1 MDKAIFDKYEP
12 IIGLEV
18 HIQLLTNSKAYCSDS
33 TEFGAMPNTQVSP
46 ISLGHPGTLPMINK
60 KVIEYAVKLGLA
72 CKCSI
77 TRENQYS
84 RKNYFYPDL
93 PKGYQ
98 ITQQSTPICTGG
110 YIAINTNGGRKNKQV
125 ELTRIHME
133 EDTGKSIHEQ
143 DPEYTLID
151 LNRAGVPLLEIVTEP
166 VISNADE
173 AYSYLT
179 ELRRLVRYLEICD
192 GNMEEGSL
200 RCDANVSVRLKGE
213 TKFGTKVEVKNMNSI
228 SNVQAAIEHEISR
241 QIEEMEAGGKIMQ
254 ETRSYDASTGKTF
267 TMRTKESA
275 DDYRYFPE
283 PDLPPVMVMPE
294 YIEDVRLTLPPLPDE
309 LYEKYTSAYKLSD
322 YDASVIIDNKE
333 FALYFEELSKLTT
346 NHKAA
351 ANWMMGDVKSY
362 LNENAVTIDKF
373 PLKPATIADIIALI
387 DSDKVNYTIASQ
399 RIFPELLKQPS
410 KTATDIAKEHNLVQ
424 ESDAGV
430 IEEFIKIAMDK
441 YPEKV
446 TEYKNGKTSLIG
458 LFMGEIMKLSKG
470 KADPKK
476 ATQLLK
482 NILEK

>member
-1 MDKAIFDKYEP
+1 MNKDKYEP

-33 TEFGAMPNTQVSP
+33 TEFGAMPNTQVSS
-46 ISLGHPGTLPMINK
+46 ISLGHPGTLPMVNK

-72 CKCSI
+72 CKCTI
-77 TRENQYS
+77 TKENQYS

-98 ITQQSTPICTGG
+98 ITQQSTPICKGG
-110 YIAINTNGGRKNKQV
+110 FIAINTNGGRKNKKV

-213 TKFGTKVEVKNMNSI
+213 AKFGTKVEVKNMNSI
-228 SNVQAAIEHEISR
+228 SNVQAAIEHEIER
-241 QIEEMEAGGKIMQ
+241 QIEVLEAGGKIMQ

-294 YIEDVRLTLPPLPDE
+294 YIDIVRITLPPLPDE
-309 LYEKYTSAYKLSD
+309 LYEKYTSVYKLSD

-333 FALYFEELSKLTT
+333 FALYFEELSNLTS

-351 ANWMMGDVKSY
+351 VNWMMGDVKSY
-362 LNENAVTIDKF
+362 LNENAITIDKF
-373 PLKPATIADIIALI
+373 PLKPANIADIIALI
-387 DSDKVNYTIASQ
+387 DSGKLNYTIASQ
-399 RIFPELLKQPS
+399 RIFPELLKEPA
-410 KTATDIAKEHNLVQ
+410 KTASDIAKEHNLVQ

-430 IEEFIKIAMDK
+430 IEEFIQMALAK

-482 NILEK
+482 DILDK

>member
-18 HIQLLTNSKAYCSDS
+18 HIQLLTKSKAYCSDS

-46 ISLGHPGTLPMINK
+46 ISLGHPGTLPMVNK

-72 CKCSI
+72 CKCKI
-77 TRENQYS
+77 TEENQYS

-98 ITQQSTPICTGG
+98 ITQQPTPICTGG
-110 YIAINTNGGRKNKQV
+110 YIAINTNGGRKNKRV

-143 DPEYTLID
+143 DPEFTLID

-200 RCDANVSVRLKGE
+200 RCDANVSVRLKGAA
-213 TKFGTKVEVKNMNSI
+213 KFGTKVEVKNMNSI
-228 SNVQAAIEHEISR
+228 SNVHAAIQYEISR
-241 QIEEMEAGGKIMQ
+241 QIEVLEGGGALFQ

-283 PDLPPVMVMPE
+283 PDLPPVMVLPK
-294 YIEDVRLTLPPLPDE
+294 YIDEVRTTLPPLPDE
-309 LYEKYTSAYKLSD
+309 LYDKYTKEFKLSD

-333 FALYFEELSKLTT
+333 FALYFEELSKLTA

-351 ANWMMGDVKSY
+351 ANWMMGDVKSH
-362 LNENAVTIDKF
+362 LNENAITIEEF
-373 PLKPATIADIIALI
+373 PLKPANIADIIALI
-387 DSDKVNYTIASQ
+387 DSGKVNYTIASQ
-399 RIFPELLKQPS
+399 RIFPALLKEPA
-410 KTATDIAKEHNLVQ
+410 KTAADIAKEHNLVQ

-430 IEEFIKIAMDK
+430 LEEFIKEALAK

-446 TEYKNGKTSLIG
+446 IEYKNGKASLLG

-482 NILEK
+482 DALEK

>member
-1 MDKAIFDKYEP
+1 MDSAIFDKYEP

-18 HIQLLTNSKAYCSDS
+18 HIQLLTKSKAYCSDS
-33 TEFGAMPNTQVSP
+33 TEFGALPNTQVSP
-46 ISLGHPGTLPMINK
+46 ISLGHPGTLPMVNK

-72 CKCSI
+72 CKCAI
-77 TRENQYS
+77 TEENQYS

-98 ITQQSTPICTGG
+98 ITQQPTPICTGG
-110 YIAINTNGGRKNKQV
+110 YIAISTNSGRKNKKV

-143 DPEYTLID
+143 DPDFTLID
-151 LNRAGVPLLEIVTEP
+151 LNRAGVPLLEIVSEP

-200 RCDANVSVRLKGE
+200 RCDANVSVRLKGAA
-213 TKFGTKVEVKNMNSI
+213 KFGTKVEVKNMNSI
-228 SNVQAAIEHEISR
+228 SNVHAAIQYEINR
-241 QIEEMEAGGKIMQ
+241 QIEELEAGGTIYQ
-254 ETRSYDASTGKTF
+254 ETRSYDAGTGKTF

-283 PDLPPVMVMPE
+283 PDLPPVMVYTK
-294 YIEDVRLTLPPLPDE
+294 YIDEVRMTLPPLPDE
-309 LYEKYTSAYKLSD
+309 LYDKYTTDFKLSD

-351 ANWMMGDVKSY
+351 ANWMMGDVKSH
-362 LNENAVTIDKF
+362 LNENAITIDKF
-373 PLKPATIADIIALI
+373 PLKPANIADIIALI
-387 DSDKVNYTIASQ
+387 DSGKVNYTIASQ
-399 RIFPELLKQPS
+399 RIFPALLKEPT
-410 KTATDIAKEHNLVQ
+410 KTAAQIAHENNLVQ
-424 ESDAGV
+424 ESDTGV
-430 IEEFIKIAMDK
+430 LEEFIKEALAK

-446 TEYKNGKTSLIG
+446 IEYKNGKASLLG

-482 NILEK
+482 DALEK

>member
-18 HIQLLTNSKAYCSDS
+18 HIQLLTKSKAYCSDS

-46 ISLGHPGTLPMINK
+46 ISLGHPGTLPMVNK

-72 CKCSI
+72 CKCNI
-77 TRENQYS
+77 TKENQYS

-98 ITQQSTPICTGG
+98 ITQQPTPICTGG
-110 YIAINTNGGRKNKQV
+110 FIAINTNGGRKNKKV

-143 DPEYTLID
+143 DPDYSLID
-151 LNRAGVPLLEIVTEP
+151 LNRAGVPLLEMVTEP

-192 GNMEEGSL
+192 GNMEEGSM
-200 RCDANVSVRLKGE
+200 RCDANVSVRLKGAE
-213 TKFGTKVEVKNMNSI
+213 KFGTKVEVKNMNSI
-228 SNVQAAIEHEISR
+228 SNVHAAIQFEIAR
-241 QIEEMEAGGKIMQ
+241 QIEELERGGAIYQ
-254 ETRSYDASTGKTF
+254 ETRSFDASTGKTF

-283 PDLPPVMVMPE
+283 PDLPPVMVTDLYKE
-294 YIEDVRLTLPPLPDE
+294 EVRKTLPPLPDE
-309 LYEKYTSAYKLSD
+309 LYDKYTSTFLLSD

-333 FALYFEELSKLTT
+333 FALYFEEITKLTK
-346 NHKAA
+346 NYKAA
-351 ANWMMGDVKSY
+351 ANWINGDVKSY
-362 LNENAVTIDKF
+362 LNENAITIADF
-373 PLKPATIADIIALI
+373 PLKPANIADIIALI
-387 DSDKVNYTIASQ
+387 DSGKVNYTIASQ
-399 RIFPELLKQPS
+399 RIFPALLKEPT
-410 KTATDIAKEHNLVQ
+410 KTASEIAHENNLIQ
-424 ESDAGV
+424 ESDEGV
-430 IEEFIKIAMDK
+430 LEEFIKMAMAK

-446 TEYKNGKTSLIG
+446 TEYKNGKVSLVG

-476 ATQLLK
+476 ATQMLK
-482 NILEK
+482 EALDK

>member
-1 MDKAIFDKYEP
+1 MDSAIFDKYEP

-18 HIQLLTNSKAYCSDS
+18 HIQLLTKSKAYCSDS

-46 ISLGHPGTLPMINK
+46 ISLGHPGTLPMVNK

-72 CKCSI
+72 CKCNI
-77 TRENQYS
+77 TRENQYA

-98 ITQQSTPICTGG
+98 ISQQNTPICTGG
-110 YIAINTNGGRKNKQV
+110 YIAINTGGGRKNKKV

-143 DPEYTLID
+143 DPEFTLID
-151 LNRAGVPLLEIVTEP
+151 LNRAGVPLLEMVTEP
-166 VISNADE
+166 VIANADE

-200 RCDANVSVRLKGE
+200 RCDANVSVRLKGAA
-213 TKFGTKVEVKNMNSI
+213 KFGTKVEVKNMNSI
-228 SNVQAAIEHEISR
+228 SNVHAAIQYEISR
-241 QIEEMEAGGKIMQ
+241 QIEELERGGALYQ

-283 PDLPPVMVMPE
+283 PDLPPVMVTDKYRE
-294 YIEDVRLTLPPLPDE
+294 EVRLTLPPLPDE
-309 LYEKYTSAYKLSD
+309 LYDKYTSEFKLSD

-333 FALYFEELSKLTT
+333 FALYFEELSKLTP

-362 LNENAVTIDKF
+362 LNENAFTIEQF
-373 PLKPATIADIIALI
+373 PLKPSNIADIIALI
-387 DSDKVNYTIASQ
+387 DSGKVNYTIASQ
-399 RIFPELLKQPS
+399 RIFPALLKEPA
-410 KTATDIAKEHNLVQ
+410 KTASDIAKEHNLVQ
-424 ESDAGV
+424 ESDSGV
-430 IEEFIKIAMDK
+430 LEEFIQTALVK

-446 TEYKNGKTSLIG
+446 IEYKNGKVSLIG

-476 ATQLLK
+476 ATKMLK
-482 NILEK
+482 EALEK